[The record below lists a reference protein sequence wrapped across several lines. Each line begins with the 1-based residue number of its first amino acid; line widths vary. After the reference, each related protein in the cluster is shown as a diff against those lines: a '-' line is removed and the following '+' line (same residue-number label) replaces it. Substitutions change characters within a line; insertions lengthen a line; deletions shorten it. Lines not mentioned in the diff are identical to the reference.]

1 MKEHLY
7 HYRAKVV
14 SVYDGDTCTLNI
26 DLGLNL
32 SANNEK
38 VRLSRINAPEVRGEE
53 RPEGLV
59 ARDWLRERIDG
70 REVWIQTLKDKKGKY
85 GRYIAEIWIKE
96 EPDAF
101 INISDEM
108 VTAGHAVY
116 KEY

>member
-26 DLGLNL
+26 DLGLDL
-32 SANNEK
+32 MKRNEK

-53 RPEGLV
+53 RPQGLV

-70 REVWIQTLKDKKGKY
+70 RTVWIQTLKDKKGKY
-85 GRYIAEIWIKE
+85 GRYIAEIWIE
-96 EPDAF
+96 DEPEVF
-101 INISDEM
+101 VNVNDEL
-108 VTAGHAVY
+108 VARGLAVY
-116 KEY
+116 KAY